1 MRIMSDYQPA
11 ANQPDITIT
20 ISGRRGAGK
29 SCLAG
34 DIAAMLLLYDCEVR
48 MYQRP
53 FNSVDDY
60 RVPLPE
66 EGHFNEVRKV
76 KIVEVV

>member
-1 MRIMSDYQPA
+1 MSYHP
-11 ANQPDITIT
+11 NQAGPDLVITID
-20 ISGRRGAGK
+20 GKRGAGK

-34 DIAAMLLLYDCEVR
+34 DIAAMLELYGCEVR
-48 MYQRP
+48 MYHRP

-60 RVPLPE
+60 RVPLPK

-76 KIVEVV
+76 KIVEVLG

>member
-1 MRIMSDYQPA
+1 MSQYRSLPD
-11 ANQPDITIT
+11 QPDITIT

-34 DIAAMLLLYDCEVR
+34 DVAAMLVLYGCEVR

-60 RVPLPE
+60 QVPLPE